1 MHLVLNTFG
10 TYLAIKNKN
19 FVIIHSDGKQLID
32 PTKIKT
38 ISISKGAQISS
49 DAALLAIENNI
60 DVLFVNSIGK
70 PVGRIWSN
78 KFGSIT
84 TIRRKQLDFTLSKY
98 SIDWIKD
105 IITEKMNNQI
115 ALLLTFDFD
124 DNSTQNFI
132 NRITTRINDYKS
144 KVDKIDGENIAEV
157 AKSLRGWEG
166 AASKN
171 YFQGINIFLPDIYK
185 FKNRSQHPAKD
196 IFNALLNYGYGMLYA
211 KIEAELIKAGID
223 PYVGVMHR
231 EDYNR
236 PVLTFDVIEKY
247 RVWIDYVVVNLL
259 LHSAIDEDSYLK
271 KDDGSVWL
279 EGLSKR
285 ILIQSVN
292 DYFEEIIK
300 IKSTS
305 RSRNEQIK
313 IFCQK
318 LAKKFMF
325 FNENH
330 ND

>member
-10 TYLAIKNKN
+10 TYLAVQNRN
-19 FVIIHSDGKQLID
+19 FIVIHSDGRQTLE
-32 PTKIKT
+32 PSKIKT

-49 DAALLAIENNI
+49 DAAIMAIENNI
-60 DVLFVNSIGK
+60 DVIFTNNVGK
-70 PVGRIWSN
+70 PIGRIWSN

-84 TIRRKQLDFTLSKY
+84 TIRRKQLDFTLSKQA
-98 SIDWIKD
+98 IDWIKE
-105 IITEKMNNQI
+105 IIAEKISNQI
-115 ALLLTFDFD
+115 ALLLTFDIQ
-124 DNSTQNFI
+124 DNTTQNNL
-132 NRITTRINDYKS
+132 NRITNRILDYKN
-144 KVDKIDGENIAEV
+144 KVSQLEGENIADV

-171 YFQGINIFLPDIYK
+171 YFSALNFLLPEQYRFDE
-185 FKNRSQHPAKD
+185 RSQHPAKD
-196 IFNALLNYGYGMLYA
+196 IFNALLNYGYGMMYG
-211 KIEAELIKAGID
+211 KIEAELIRAGID

-247 RVWIDYVVVNLL
+247 RVWVDFVVINLL

-271 KDDGSVWL
+271 KEDGSVWL

-285 ILIQSVN
+285 ILIQSIN
-292 DYFEEIIK
+292 DFLEEIVK
-300 IKSTS
+300 IGSFQ
-305 RSRNEQIK
+305 RSRNEHIK

-325 FNENH
+325 FNEIDN
-330 ND
+330 

>member
-1 MHLVLNTFG
+1 MHVVLNTFG
-10 TYLAIKNKN
+10 TYLAIRNKN
-19 FVIIHSDGKQLID
+19 FVVIHADGKQTLE

-60 DVLFVNSIGK
+60 DVLFTNSLGK

-84 TIRRKQLDFTLSKY
+84 TIRRKQLDFTLSKQA
-98 SIDWIKD
+98 IDWIKE
-105 IITEKMNNQI
+105 IISEKMNNQI
-115 ALLLTFDFD
+115 ALLLTFDIQD
-124 DNSTQNFI
+124 SETQNSI
-132 NRITTRINDYKS
+132 NRAINRINDYKK
-144 KVDKIDGENIAEV
+144 KVAKIEGENIADV

-171 YFQGINIFLPDIYK
+171 YFSGLNLNLPEQYQ
-185 FKNRSQHPAKD
+185 FKNRSQHPAMD
-196 IFNALLNYGYGMLYA
+196 IFNALLNYGYGMLYG
-211 KIEAELIKAGID
+211 KIEAELIRAGID

-259 LHSAIDEDSYLK
+259 LHSAIDEDSYQK
-271 KDDGSVWL
+271 KNDGSVWL

-292 DYFEEIIK
+292 DYLEEK
-300 IKSTS
+300 ILTGNKRIA
-305 RSRNEQIK
+305 RSEIMK
-313 IFCQK
+313 IYCQK

-325 FNENH
+325 FNEV
-330 ND
+330 DE